1 MMFEAETLRLLQM
14 RAAARGQPVLLAHI
28 DQALSVI
35 GRLAEAANDND
46 RELDDL
52 ESAVEALAA
61 MIGAPAVRH

>member
-1 MMFEAETLRLLQM
+1 MMFEAETLRLLEM

-35 GRLAEAANDND
+35 GRLAEADNDND
-46 RELDDL
+46 LDDL

-61 MIGAPAVRH
+61 MVGAPAVRH